1 MMFHDRTHAAF
12 LLADELKKYAGQ
24 NAIVLAV
31 PRGGVPMG
39 YTIAH
44 QLSLPLEVVMVKKI
58 GHPYNSEYAIGSVSL
73 SSVILRD
80 THDVSESYIQQ
91 EVANIRK
98 TMKEKLQLFMGDRK
112 TTDLKGKIV
121 ILVDDG
127 LATGNTMLACIE
139 QVRKSHPT
147 KVVVAVP
154 VASDSAFVLL
164 QDKADEMVCP
174 YTTDDFY
181 AVGQFYEKFDQV
193 SDETCTELL
202 KKSVALVH

>member
-112 TTDLKGKIV
+112 PTDLKGKIV